1 MPRPFRNAALALVA
15 VAATAMPAATAEKN
29 DDPMRLAEEG
39 LDKMVR
45 ALEAMI
51 RSIPQYE
58 KPEINENG
66 DIIIRRK
73 RPGSP
78 RLSPDP
84 ETGKKPERG
93 KSI

>member
-1 MPRPFRNAALALVA
+1 MLRPLRKAALALV
-15 VAATAMPAATAEKN
+15 VMAATAMPAAAEKN

-39 LDKMVR
+39 LNKMVR
-45 ALEAMI
+45 ALESMI

-78 RLSPDP
+78 HRLPDP
-84 ETGKKPERG
+84 ESEKKPERG